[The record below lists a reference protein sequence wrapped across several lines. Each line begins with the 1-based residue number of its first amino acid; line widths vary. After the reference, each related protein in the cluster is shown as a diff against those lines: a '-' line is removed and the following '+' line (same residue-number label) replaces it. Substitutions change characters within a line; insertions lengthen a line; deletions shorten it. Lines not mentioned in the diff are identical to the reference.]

1 MKTFALALG
10 GGGARGLAHI
20 AVIEALDEMGVRPA
34 AIAGTSIGALVG
46 AAYAAGFS
54 GKDLRRHVIDI
65 AHNRPEI
72 MRRLVAARAG
82 TLAELFTAGL
92 SQATLV
98 DGEKF
103 CAQFLPGEM
112 PDDFSAL
119 AIPLTVMATD
129 LHRRQEAPLSSG
141 PLRAALAASIAI
153 PGLFRPVSIDG
164 RIMIDGGA
172 TNPLPFD
179 RLAGLADVIV
189 AVDVFGMPSDRDDM
203 PSTWE
208 CLYTTVLIM
217 GGAIVAAKHRH
228 VAPDLTIRPN
238 VVTFR
243 TMDFAQASAI
253 LRAADAIKLEVK
265 ESLGALLNAAP

>member
-1 MKTFALALG
+1 
-10 GGGARGLAHI
+10 
-20 AVIEALDEMGVRPA
+20 
-34 AIAGTSIGALVG
+34 
-46 AAYAAGFS
+46 
-54 GKDLRRHVIDI
+54 
-65 AHNRPEI
+65 
-72 MRRLVAARAG
+72 
-82 TLAELFTAGL
+82 
-92 SQATLV
+92 
-98 DGEKF
+98 
-103 CAQFLPGEM
+103 
-112 PDDFSAL
+112 
-119 AIPLTVMATD
+119 
-129 LHRRQEAPLSSG
+129 
-141 PLRAALAASIAI
+141 
-153 PGLFRPVSIDG
+153 
-164 RIMIDGGA
+164 MIDGGA

-217 GGAIVAAKHRH
+217 GGAIVAAKHQH